1 MKKNLIIAACSFILS
16 SGALAS
22 DDIKTYSYCSGLY
35 QGIYEYQ
42 PQSNIGKEARTAIK
56 YFQRKIKETGSLN
69 KDSFESGKSVGLRLW
84 STKNGYKNRPKM
96 FDTCFDSYSSYIQ
109 TLSTDELMKL
119 EE

>member
-1 MKKNLIIAACSFILS
+1 MRKLLFVIAGLVLS
-16 SGALAS
+16 SNAIAS
-22 DDIKTYSYCSGLY
+22 DDTKINSYCSGLY

-42 PQSNIGKEARTAIK
+42 PQSNIGKEARPAIK
-56 YFQRKIKETGSLN
+56 YFQSKINEKGNLD
-69 KDSFESGKSVGLRLW
+69 KDSFESGKSVGLKIW

-96 FDTCFDSYSSYIQ
+96 FDTCFDSYSAYIQ

>member
-1 MKKNLIIAACSFILS
+1 MKKFLFIIIGLVLS
-16 SGALAS
+16 SNAVAS

-42 PQSNIGKEARTAIK
+42 PQSNIGKEARPAIK
-56 YFQRKIKETGSLN
+56 YFQRKIKEIGSLD
-69 KDSFESGKSVGLRLW
+69 KDSFESGKSVGLKIW
-84 STKNGYKNRPKM
+84 STKNGYKNRSKVS
-96 FDTCFDSYSSYIQ
+96 DICFDSYSSYIR

>member
-1 MKKNLIIAACSFILS
+1 MKKFLFIIIGLVLS
-16 SGALAS
+16 SNAVAS
-22 DDIKTYSYCSGLY
+22 DDIKIYSYCSGLY

-42 PQSNIGKEARTAIK
+42 PQSNIGKEARPAIK
-56 YFQRKIKETGSLN
+56 YFQSKIKETGSLD
-69 KDSFESGKSVGLRLW
+69 KDSFESGKSVGLKIW

-109 TLSTDELMKL
+109 ALSTDELMKL